1 MVPTSSFWGWFTS
14 QGRLKNRWALAL
26 RDKKPERG
34 LEKLRQ
40 VMKILTKE
48 TARYPHLLL
57 PFLDTFFDAKR
68 VRLLTDR
75 DFRSVMEAGRVLSN
89 NPSPPV
95 KPGEIWFRVVKA
107 YDACQE
113 KLKAINVLR
122 DIYRDRTSGKEAKA
136 RCCQEMVRYRAKG
149 DDDLRIYIDYL
160 GGLKNYREEKEIIEI
175 LTNICQVDFE
185 SDRVLVKRAGEVAAI
200 LDNHKINIPGIM
212 TAMGLNALIV
222 EKNILEAVR
231 CFKAAVNE
239 DHTAAAPLLG
249 MIAALIQNGAYSQV
263 ADVKINDSAG
273 QVVRDL
279 VTLGRTLHWL
289 QSRTE
294 KGTVPAGT
302 GFLEGSGLQKYA
314 GDIFY
319 AALGR
324 LYLLEGNA
332 KKAVEILIPFAERH
346 ADEPGWR
353 YYTSWAAVLTG
364 DRHALT
370 DQYDAVGKWSGRW
383 TLACHV
389 QDFDPVLAENKN
401 VMGVFQRTPSVY
413 KSIIAV
419 RNAMAGLAD
428 VPELK
433 WKQDV
438 GSIEEDMEALRTLM
452 GYAFI
457 KKDIEGMKSAAV
469 KPLFLRLPLADQ
481 LMWNGLQMMINGDS
495 VQGLSLLEQSAV
507 KYGYRRAA
515 LIMAAYGLERKQS
528 DNTSHF
534 LELSDNGRT
543 DIKMELIRAYHDACN
558 GKTLAA
564 SERLEKFDPW
574 EEPNVIYALGNIYLY
589 LAGEAHENGK
599 IDRSQL
605 YMEQASGAF
614 KKVVEKGSGRIPS
627 DCRILAQCTEFV
639 ASPEEKKE
647 PLAKFWS
654 EVKSISTSHRDL
666 WVTWNIILAQMCDDD
681 PPEASVCEEA
691 LALLEGVG
699 NIPDS
704 ASLELARAAALA
716 CVNAKRTDQSEVF
729 LKLLTYLS
737 SNSDHS
743 QIRQLNRLGMTAV
756 TLRRYQQASGE
767 EREHVHKHMNRVL
780 NKDPWNIGMTLLSV
794 YAYLK
799 NNNKS
804 EALSALQQA
813 KMEDNFTRQICAS
826 LICLLEGDAPSADIF
841 TEESVDVAEE
851 SVPAHRLLQAM
862 IKFASN
868 KQDEG
873 YDKLLLVI
881 NSQPEMLNNIINAY
895 KFLPSLCA
903 YSTKRGLV
911 PTQLAEWVRSMAGG
925 LKDDT
930 KTFTVA
936 RCAAA
941 IGEKDTAC
949 RLYERLLETDND
961 PESPVRK
968 EYVKYLCYL
977 AVSNYKPGNRLETIF
992 RLKLASRTVGMQT
1005 D

>member
-14 QGRLKNRWALAL
+14 QGRLKNHWARAL
-26 RDKKPERG
+26 REKKPERG
-34 LEKLRQ
+34 LDKLRQ
-40 VMKILTKE
+40 VMKTLTKE

-68 VRLLTDR
+68 IRSLTDR

-107 YDACQE
+107 YDARQE
-113 KLKAINVLR
+113 KLKALNVLR
-122 DIYRDRTSGKEAKA
+122 DIYRDRTSGKETKA

-160 GGLKNYREEKEIIEI
+160 RGLKDYHGEKEIIEI

-185 SDRVLVKRAGEVAAI
+185 SERVLVKRAGEVAAI

-222 EKNILEAVR
+222 EKNCFEAVR

-239 DHTAAAPLLG
+239 DRTAVVPLLG
-249 MIAALIQNGAYSQV
+249 VIAALIQNGDYSQV
-263 ADVKINDSAG
+263 ADVEINDSAG

-279 VTLGRTLHWL
+279 VTLGRTLDWL

-314 GDIFY
+314 GDIFH

-332 KKAVEILIPFAERH
+332 KKAAEILMPFAERH
-346 ADEPGWR
+346 AGEPAWR

-364 DRHALT
+364 NRQALT
-370 DQYDAVGKWSGRW
+370 DQYNAVGKWSGRW

-401 VMGVFQRTPSVY
+401 VMGVFQRAPSVY

-433 WKQDV
+433 WKQDA
-438 GSIEEDMEALRTLM
+438 GSIEEDIETLRTVL

-457 KKDIEGMKSAAV
+457 KKDIERMKSAAA

-481 LMWNGLQMMINGDS
+481 LMWNGLQMMINGDRM
-495 VQGLSLLEQSAV
+495 QGLSLLEESAV

-515 LIMAAYGLERKQS
+515 LIMAVYGLERKQS

-564 SERLEKFDPW
+564 SERLEKSDAW
-574 EEPNVIYALGNIYLY
+574 EGPSVIYALGNIYLY
-589 LAGEAHENGK
+589 LAGEARENGK

-614 KKVVEKGSGRIPS
+614 KKVLKKDSGRISS

-639 ASPEEKKE
+639 ASPEEMKE
-647 PLAKFWS
+647 PLARFWS
-654 EVKSISTSHRDL
+654 EVKSISASHRDP
-666 WVTWNIILAQMCDDD
+666 WVTWNIILARMCNDD

-691 LALLEGVG
+691 LDLLEGAG

-716 CVNAKRTDQSEVF
+716 CINAKRSDQSEVF
-729 LKLLTYLS
+729 LKLLAYLS
-737 SNSDHS
+737 TGSDHP
-743 QIRQLNRLGMTAV
+743 QIRQLNRLGMTAI
-756 TLRRYQQASGE
+756 TLGRYQQASGE

-780 NKDPWNIGMTLLSV
+780 NKDPWNTGMTLLSV

-799 NNNKS
+799 KNNKS
-804 EALSALQQA
+804 EALSALRQA
-813 KMEDNFTRQICAS
+813 KMEDNFTRQLCAS
-826 LICLLEGDAPSADIF
+826 LICLLGGDAPSADIL
-841 TEESVDVAEE
+841 TEEGVDIAEE

-862 IKFASN
+862 MKFASN

-873 YDKLLLVI
+873 YDKLLSVM
-881 NSQPEMLNNIINAY
+881 NSQPDILNNIINVY
-895 KFLPSLCA
+895 KFLPLLCA
-903 YSTKRGLV
+903 YSTKRGFV
-911 PTQLAEWVRSMAGG
+911 PTQLAEWVHSMAGG

-930 KTFTVA
+930 KALIVS

-941 IGEKDTAC
+941 IGEKETTC
-949 RLYERLLETDND
+949 RLYERLLETNKDS
-961 PESPVRK
+961 ESTVRR
-968 EYVKYLCYL
+968 EYIEYLCHL
-977 AVSNYKPGNRLETIF
+977 AVSNHKPENGLETVVNL
-992 RLKLASRTVGMQT
+992 RKAAEYAAEEQ
-1005 D
+1005 